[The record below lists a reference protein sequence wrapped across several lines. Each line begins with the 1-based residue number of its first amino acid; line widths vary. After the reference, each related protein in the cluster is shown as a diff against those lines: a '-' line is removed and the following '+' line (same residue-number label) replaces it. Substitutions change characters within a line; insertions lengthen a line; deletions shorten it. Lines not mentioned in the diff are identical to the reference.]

1 MGKKQW
7 IGVYQNETDLIR
19 KIEDLHFAGYLEEDL
34 YIVLQDKTDMAMLRG
49 QSAAQL
55 VSGKRTLFERFTGKP
70 ASAEEIQTAFMELG
84 LPEADIRQHV
94 LRVQQGEYVLLADEA
109 GASRP
114 APEPK
119 SILETEPEGIEA
131 ERKLDHENRALENEN
146 DRML

>member
-55 VSGKRTLFERFTGKP
+55 V
-70 ASAEEIQTAFMELG
+70 
-84 LPEADIRQHV
+84 
-94 LRVQQGEYVLLADEA
+94 
-109 GASRP
+109 
-114 APEPK
+114 
-119 SILETEPEGIEA
+119 
-131 ERKLDHENRALENEN
+131 
-146 DRML
+146 

>member
-1 MGKKQW
+1 MGKKQL
-7 IGVYQNETDLIR
+7 IGTYDNETDLIR
-19 KIEDLHFAGYLEEDL
+19 QIEDLHFAGYLEEDL

-70 ASAEEIQTAFMELG
+70 VTEEETREAFQSLG
-84 LPEADIRQHV
+84 LPEGDMERHV
-94 LRVQQGEYVLLADEA
+94 TSVKHGAYVLLADEE
-109 GASRP
+109 GARRP
-114 APEPK
+114 KPEPQ
-119 SILETEPEGIEA
+119 SILESEPEGIEA